1 MPMQDEDRVIELL
14 EQILRVTALQVASD
28 KSMTERARLL
38 KTAGLDN
45 LTIAKVLN
53 TSSAVIRTLTSNL
66 NRAQAT
72 TSRRPKVRVRRRVR
86 RRG

>member
-1 MPMQDEDRVIELL
+1 MAKTAGDERIVELL

-45 LTIAKVLN
+45 QTIARVLN
-53 TSSAVIRTLTSNL
+53 TSSAVIRTLTANL
-66 NRAQAT
+66 NRR
-72 TSRRPKVRVRRRVR
+72 TSR
-86 RRG
+86 